1 MGNALR
7 RADGPGALAIRA
19 SKTLEAGTPSIV
31 DSIRNPEEVRV
42 LRDSGLPFVL
52 VRVDAPAEVRYERL
66 VARGRIG
73 DVSSLE
79 EFEAQE
85 KRELESDDPTTQ
97 QLVATESLADHVLE
111 NDCSLSEFQ
120 ERVRAWIKT
129 L

>member
-97 QLVATESLADHVLE
+97 QLVATESLAIM
-111 NDCSLSEFQ
+111 CS
-120 ERVRAWIKT
+120 KT
-129 L
+129 IVP

>member
-1 MGNALR
+1 M
-7 RADGPGALAIRA
+7 
-19 SKTLEAGTPSIV
+19 
-31 DSIRNPEEVRV
+31 
-42 LRDSGLPFVL
+42 
-52 VRVDAPAEVRYERL
+52 DAPAEVRYERL

-97 QLVATESLADHVLE
+97 QLVATESLADRVLE

-120 ERVRAWIKT
+120 ERVRLDQDPLDGSVGVPVKISEMTRVCAS
-129 L
+129 